1 MWSRLS
7 LVFLVVALGAFPAD
21 TSETLRARY
30 GRPIP
35 DDQAL
40 AGTETFV
47 VRPLIVA
54 SVLYG
59 KSGHVCDILIRP
71 ERPVYP
77 LQSRKNVIGSDQIA
91 GIIDELVPV
100 EVRGKPLGTMVLDA
114 LCGGSDPDRVCSGIA
129 DDWANL
135 NIRHNSGG
143 GREQYAIIRWKRDEC
158 HFEPY
163 PNRSPLE
170 ETPR

>member
-1 MWSRLS
+1 MRARLGIV
-7 LVFLVVALGAFPAD
+7 LVAALAAFPAD

-30 GRPIP
+30 SRPIP
-35 DDQAL
+35 DDHAL

-91 GIIDELVPV
+91 GITDELVPA
-100 EVRGKPLGTMVLDA
+100 EVRGKPLSTVVLDV
-114 LCGGSDPDRVCSGIA
+114 LCAGPDPDRVCSGIA
-129 DDWANL
+129 YDYANL

-143 GREQYAIIRWKRDEC
+143 GREQYAVIRWKRDEC

-163 PNRSPLE
+163 PHRSSLE
-170 ETPR
+170 EAIP